1 MNLPPRQSGRWSRS
15 TMTAYLELTA
25 LALAVLLSLV
35 LAERYL

>member
-1 MNLPPRQSGRWSRS
+1 MNPPSRESGRWSRS
-15 TMTAYLELTA
+15 AMTAYLELTA